1 MKHVQSFSAAVL
13 ALILVG
19 CGGSSNNSGTS
30 TPIGNTSSI
39 RIEAIVQVQSTNIK
53 DYATNPTR
61 FTAAQL
67 LDPTNQTLKGDL
79 IDPTVFGFQDMTNFQ
94 IGEDYVFQLASYD
107 SSGKRTVLP
116 ALFTT
121 SDSLGISGNLAGNS
135 GTFQAS
141 NSATSAPVSIYADYN
156 GKSYSGLFQTHP
168 RQARLEGN
176 VTTPGGTPV
185 ASADVLFY
193 DQNGLLVGNVYSA
206 TDGSFRASIPIAAQ
220 TFTVDPHSLT
230 TALYGVF
237 QYVPNTTTV
246 TYAAGDADCRAP
258 LPLPL
263 TVGTQPLAGGT
274 PFTVT
279 LVPVVK
285 GKPAPGT
292 TGCLG
297 G

>member
-30 TPIGNTSSI
+30 TPVGNTSTV

-107 SSGKRTVLP
+107 SSGNRTVLP
-116 ALFTT
+116 AQFSS
-121 SDSLGISGNLAGNS
+121 SDALGLSGNLAGNS

-141 NSATSAPVSIYADYN
+141 NNATSAPVSIYANYN
-156 GKSYSGLFQTHP
+156 GKSYSGLFQTHT
-168 RQARLEGN
+168 RQARLDGN
-176 VTTPGGTPV
+176 VTTAAGNPVPG
-185 ASADVLFY
+185 ADVLFY
-193 DQNGLLVGNVYSA
+193 DQNGLLVGSVFSA
-206 TDGSFRASIPIAAQ
+206 ADGTFRASIPIGAQ
-220 TFTVDPHSLT
+220 TFTIDPHFLT
-230 TALYGVF
+230 TGFYGVF
-237 QYVPNTTTV
+237 QYVPSTTTV

-258 LPLPL
+258 LPQPL
-263 TVGTQPLAGGT
+263 SVGTQPLPGGT
-274 PFTVT
+274 PFTIT